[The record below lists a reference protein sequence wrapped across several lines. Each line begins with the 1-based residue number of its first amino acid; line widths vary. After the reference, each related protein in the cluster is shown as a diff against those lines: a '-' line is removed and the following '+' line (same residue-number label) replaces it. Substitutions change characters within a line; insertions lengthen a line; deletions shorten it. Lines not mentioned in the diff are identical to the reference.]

1 MRRPIGV
8 EPMEGQGPWAPRGKK
23 EPCPVGAFRG
33 FRNVAETTL
42 RRVREAGYRQVEIA
56 PLDV

>member
-42 RRVREAGYRQVEIA
+42 RRVREAGYR
-56 PLDV
+56 